1 MPSGVNRAK
10 KREFREREEITCK
23 MHELHYPSP
32 SCVHPSSPPLLPGV
46 PSTSPV
52 ICPLLLSPWWKLK
65 YSLITGDTEAQPL
78 AGCDRTRED
87 KLYFRVFVF
96 MCERIRHLQVC
107 SLSSV
112 ESVARTKIYGLDFS
126 PSAFLLSSSSPS
138 RVLCHYR
145 ALIIRL

>member
-78 AGCDRTRED
+78 AALRSHAGRQIVFPCVCLYVWANSSSAGLLCLLCGISSQD
-87 KLYFRVFVF
+87 KDLWIGFFSLCLPPLLILSLTGVV
-96 MCERIRHLQVC
+96 
-107 SLSSV
+107 SLSS
-112 ESVARTKIYGLDFS
+112 
-126 PSAFLLSSSSPS
+126 P
-138 RVLCHYR
+138 HN
-145 ALIIRL
+145 